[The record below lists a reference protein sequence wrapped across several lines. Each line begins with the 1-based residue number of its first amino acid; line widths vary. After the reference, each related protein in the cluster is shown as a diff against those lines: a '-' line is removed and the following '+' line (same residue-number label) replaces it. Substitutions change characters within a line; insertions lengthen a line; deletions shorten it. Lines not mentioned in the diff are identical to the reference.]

1 MISPIVTELPR
12 RLEPISRDT
21 FADGTRRPAPMRPRP
36 VAALATVTQLRP
48 GLMGA
53 APGQRAAA

>member
-21 FADGTRRPAPMRPRP
+21 FVDGAWRPAPKRPRP
-36 VAALATVTQLRP
+36 AAALATVTPLRP
-48 GLMGA
+48 GLAGA
-53 APGQRAAA
+53 SPAQRAAA